1 MQSIMKSS
9 IHRKHKLQ
17 DIYNLERI
25 PDTLNQDCKVKLSN
39 LSSLSLR
46 KSQVDL
52 ATSDPVTPDE
62 RPLTPINE
70 SIQTPPKSFA
80 SLSSHIRKRV
90 HPRPHWDFISTED
103 QESLAAIILGEANVV
118 WTALRKQV
126 PDPFLMDW
134 QNKELQRRIMV
145 HIVTVCEQLF
155 LYYCGHLK
163 VLNARGVFSE
173 AANVSRIRGQIAVDA
188 GKYMNILAIR
198 RHIVADIK
206 KSFKHKHQL
215 AKVDMDAPAIT
226 TLPSSLS
233 FRALMR
239 KSRPKIEKEHLFNMG
254 IEIKDMKNQMPAID
268 FRKTYSSLQRLIPVK
283 RFYSD
288 DEMLDSDVDDQDG
301 GDVDVE
307 EEGRF
312 KRVRKWDSEP
322 QLATNW
328 TEEHVENASPT
339 PHPQSRIESRA
350 TMKTPIQLKSTVR
363 ASSAPKINYKG
374 LSDSHLPIL
383 PSPREDL
390 MIMMRKQRKEETS
403 DLDDG
408 TNVPALIQAI
418 TRREIDDEKMRNL
431 KKEEKSFVKAQ
442 FDHEVAPPPPKYQQ
456 PSIKEVKLPGLSN
469 PVDGSPTIVR
479 TSNEQISDKVEL
491 PTITLTTCGPLYN
504 DLTGEIS
511 PSIVKELDSNLFHG
525 QELKEVYG
533 EIMKTVPDDH
543 LMFDN
548 DAVVVTPVKEIDMSK
563 IRMKHTNTNNNQHQ
577 PINPML
583 KMAQTQPQWE
593 GEGDWKYHQPTDSVV
608 SHGTNHKTS
617 REYASW
623 LAWWKAT
630 INTDDYLKYLSTQDS
645 DFLGAIF
652 HFYDSEASESV
663 AGMSSNS
670 ARVKAQKEYEMKVE
684 KIQASK
690 EHYVRGLWNVN
701 SVILGGLGKLP
712 ELDDDDDVTMDEGS
726 VEQSFARFMRQKEEN
741 NESYPVTIASVMSA
755 EYDEKHD
762 SLFSE
767 MSSYVGTPSGNET
780 NRARNIRFLWD
791 SGNSTDESLF
801 SSNLTSGI
809 GNDSEKFRQQD
820 SEVEKPRVRLKSS
833 IDYVKIYEKS
843 NIAPS
848 PSSGLTHPSTMM
860 TSHVQQTGTYQ
871 RRFEIVWKKLQLT
884 RDERVN
890 IAMKYGG
897 DGFNA
902 RLSES
907 VAAWEKVC
915 EFILKREKLLHELEL
930 FERDASDPKRLLQK
944 GSSVNRLKEAKQR
957 SKLYKKLQNV
967 DDIIYPLLHD
977 IEERFSDVVSFKGRP
992 YMDKMEY
999 DKVEMLYW
1007 LQQERRCHSLS
1018 NNGQHEQLA
1027 CFASDNYFNSQVTIP
1042 QLNQRC
1048 SDSQN

>member
-1 MQSIMKSS
+1 MTAKQLTTKIHNPPVDETMQSIMKSS

-46 KSQVDL
+46 KSEVDL
-52 ATSDPVTPDE
+52 TTSDPVTPDE

-70 SIQTPPKSFA
+70 SIQSPPKSFA

-134 QNKELQRRIMV
+134 QNRELQRRIMV

-215 AKVDMDAPAIT
+215 AKVDMDAPAVT

-288 DEMLDSDVDDQDG
+288 DEMLESDVDDQDEGDEGMEEDG
-301 GDVDVE
+301 GI
-307 EEGRF
+307 

-328 TEEHVENASPT
+328 TDEQVENASPT

-350 TMKTPIQLKSTVR
+350 TMKTPIQVKSTVR
-363 ASSAPKINYKG
+363 ASSAPRTNYKG
-374 LSDSHLPIL
+374 ISDSHLPIL

-390 MIMMRKQRKEETS
+390 MIMMRKQMKEETT

-418 TRREIDDEKMRNL
+418 TRREIDDEKMRSL
-431 KKEEKSFVKAQ
+431 KKEENSFVKAE

-479 TSNEQISDKVEL
+479 TSNEQVSDKVEL

-525 QELKEVYG
+525 EELTEVYG

-543 LMFDN
+543 LMFNN
-548 DAVVVTPVKEIDMSK
+548 DAVVVTPVKEVDMSK
-563 IRMKHTNTNNNQHQ
+563 IRMKHTNNNQHQ

-583 KMAQTQPQWE
+583 KMAQTQPHWE
-593 GEGDWKYHQPTDSVV
+593 GEGDWKYHQLTDSVA

-623 LAWWKAT
+623 LAWWKST

-690 EHYVRGLWNVN
+690 EHYERGLWNVN

-712 ELDDDDDVTMDEGS
+712 ELDNEDDVTMDEGS
-726 VEQSFARFMRQKEEN
+726 IEQR
-741 NESYPVTIASVMSA
+741 
-755 EYDEKHD
+755 
-762 SLFSE
+762 
-767 MSSYVGTPSGNET
+767 
-780 NRARNIRFLWD
+780 
-791 SGNSTDESLF
+791 
-801 SSNLTSGI
+801 
-809 GNDSEKFRQQD
+809 
-820 SEVEKPRVRLKSS
+820 
-833 IDYVKIYEKS
+833 S

-848 PSSGLTHPSTMM
+848 PSSGLTFPSTTM

-930 FERDASDPKRLLQK
+930 FEREASDPKRLLQK

-967 DDIIYPLLHD
+967 DDIIYPLLHN
-977 IEERFSDVVSFKGRP
+977 IEKRFTDVVSFKGRP

-1007 LQQERRCHSLS
+1007 LQQERRCHALS

-1027 CFASDNYFNSQVTIP
+1027 CFASDNYFNPQVTIP

-1048 SDSQN
+1048 PDSQN

>member
-726 VEQSFARFMRQKEEN
+726 VEQR
-741 NESYPVTIASVMSA
+741 
-755 EYDEKHD
+755 
-762 SLFSE
+762 
-767 MSSYVGTPSGNET
+767 
-780 NRARNIRFLWD
+780 
-791 SGNSTDESLF
+791 
-801 SSNLTSGI
+801 
-809 GNDSEKFRQQD
+809 
-820 SEVEKPRVRLKSS
+820 
-833 IDYVKIYEKS
+833 S